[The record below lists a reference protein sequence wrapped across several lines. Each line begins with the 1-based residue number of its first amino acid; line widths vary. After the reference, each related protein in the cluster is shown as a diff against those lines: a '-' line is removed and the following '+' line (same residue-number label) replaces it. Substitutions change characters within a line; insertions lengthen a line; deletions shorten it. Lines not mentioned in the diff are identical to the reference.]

1 MIWPGTGDPYKRKKT
16 LQFLAL
22 SAGVGAVAV
31 LITILVVNP
40 FIGEQPRSACI
51 NDIQRN
57 WKISFTVE
65 IYVDNQK
72 ADIPANVGFME
83 GGCQRAIYTL
93 SNDGTAYA
101 EWKEDPNF
109 EIGHFL
115 WIFKFPLRDMDESKS
130 AIYVND
136 RISENFIKTPLQD
149 GYHYK
154 AMFTS
159 KAYDEAKD
167 TDFLPPQ
174 N

>member
-1 MIWPGTGDPYKRKKT
+1 MNWPGMGDPYKRKKT
-16 LQFLAL
+16 LRFLVL
-22 SAGVGAVAV
+22 SAGIGAIAV
-31 LITILVVNP
+31 LITVLVVNP
-40 FIGEQPRSACI
+40 LIGEQPRSACI
-51 NDIQRN
+51 GNIQKN

-65 IYVDNQK
+65 LYVDNQK
-72 ADIPANVGFME
+72 AEIPSNVGFME

-93 SNDGTAYA
+93 TDDGTVYA
-101 EWKEDPNF
+101 EWKENPQF

-130 AIYVND
+130 KIFVNG
-136 RISENFIKTPLQD
+136 IESENFISTPLQD

-154 AMFTS
+154 GMFTS

-167 TDFLPPQ
+167 KDYLPPQ

>member
-1 MIWPGTGDPYKRKKT
+1 MNWPGMGDPYKRKKT
-16 LQFLAL
+16 LRFLAL
-22 SAGVGAVAV
+22 SAGIGAIAV
-31 LITILVVNP
+31 LITVLVVNP
-40 FIGEQPRSACI
+40 LMGEQPRSACI
-51 NDIQRN
+51 GNIQKN

-65 IYVDNQK
+65 LYVDNQK
-72 ADIPANVGFME
+72 AEIPSNVGFME

-93 SNDGTAYA
+93 TDDGTVYA
-101 EWKEDPNF
+101 EWKENPQF

-130 AIYVND
+130 KIFVNG
-136 RISENFIKTPLQD
+136 IESENFISTPLQD

-154 AMFTS
+154 GMFTS

-167 TDFLPPQ
+167 KDYLPPQ

>member
-1 MIWPGTGDPYKRKKT
+1 MNWPGMGDPYKRKKT
-16 LQFLAL
+16 LRFLGL
-22 SAGVGAVAV
+22 SAGIGAIAV
-31 LITILVVNP
+31 VITILVVNP
-40 FIGEQPRSACI
+40 FIGEQPHNACI
-51 NDIQRN
+51 NNIDKN

-65 IYVDNQK
+65 LYVDNQK

-93 SNDGTAYA
+93 TNDGTVYA
-101 EWKEDPNF
+101 EWKEDPQL

-115 WIFKFPLRDMDESKS
+115 WIFKFPLRDMDETKSKM
-130 AIYVND
+130 YVNG
-136 RISENFIKTPLQD
+136 RESENFINTPLQD

-154 AMFTS
+154 GIFTS

>member
-16 LQFLAL
+16 IRFLIL
-22 SAGVGAVAV
+22 SAGIGAIAV
-31 LITILVVNP
+31 LLTLLVVNP
-40 FIGEQPRSACI
+40 FIGEQPRNACI
-51 NDIQRN
+51 NNIERN

-93 SNDGTAYA
+93 SNDGIVYA
-101 EWKEDPNF
+101 EWKDDPQF

-130 AIYVND
+130 VIYVNG
-136 RISENFIKTPLQD
+136 RESTNFIKTPLQD
-149 GYHYK
+149 GYNYK

-167 TDFLPPQ
+167 RDFLPPQ
-174 N
+174 Q

>member
-1 MIWPGTGDPYKRKKT
+1 MKWPGMGDPYKKKKT
-16 LQFLAL
+16 IRFLGL

-40 FIGEQPRSACI
+40 FIGEQPRNACI
-51 NDIQRN
+51 NNIETN
-57 WKISFTVE
+57 WKMSFTVE
-65 IYVDNQK
+65 LYVDNQK

-83 GGCQRAIYTL
+83 GCQRAIYTL
-93 SNDGTAYA
+93 TDDGTVYA
-101 EWKEDPNF
+101 EWKEDPQF

-115 WIFKFPLRDMDESKS
+115 YIFKFPLRDMDETKSK
-130 AIYVND
+130 IYVND
-136 RISENFIKTPLQD
+136 RESENFIKTPLQD

-154 AMFTS
+154 SVFTS

-167 TDFLPPQ
+167 KDYLPPQ